1 MKPRNKVNKRSITI
15 LLIGLG
21 FLSVILLASMIAA
34 SQDAKNINDYSNRTD
49 NEGDTTDI
57 DSDGK
62 ILCVVKSIDIDQ
74 QWVTLFNVESKEELT
89 LSYHGGTDITDKY
102 NKIMSMSQMPL
113 GAMVDVSYEPGDNK
127 LTSMNLSTK
136 AWENVKVNHL
146 NIDIKN
152 QVMKI
157 AATQYKFNGCLSVLD
172 GEEFVSVDS
181 LAEQDE
187 LTVWGYDQTI
197 WSVII
202 KKGHGTVKLENYEDY
217 LGNNIKVGYEGIQKI
232 ADGLEITAREG
243 ECNITVENGQYSA
256 TKNIMVNRNQVTYV
270 SLNDLGPIGPNT
282 GLVLFQVTPYGADLY
297 VDGKP
302 ASYTDTLK
310 LEYGTHSVKVALGGY
325 NTYEGTINIDSDS
338 KTIKVKLPEETS
350 DEDATATETDSS
362 SPASGSVTP
371 KPGVTVTPKPG
382 TTENTGNKI
391 YVQTPVG
398 ASVYFDGS
406 FIGMAP
412 CSYQKIKGTH
422 VLTFIKEGYETKSYT
437 VDLVDDKVDAYFK
450 YDELTKTS
458 SN

>member
-1 MKPRNKVNKRSITI
+1 MKPRNKVNKRSITV

-21 FLSVILLASMIAA
+21 FLTVILLAAMIAA
-34 SQDAKNINDYSNRTD
+34 SQDANNKNYNSNISD
-49 NEGDTTDI
+49 KEGDTTDI

-74 QWVTLFNVESKEELT
+74 QLVTLFDIASKEELT
-89 LSYHGGTDITDKY
+89 LSYHGGTNITDKY
-102 NKIMSMSQMPL
+102 NKIMSMSQIPL
-113 GAMVDVSYEPGDNK
+113 GVMVDVSYEPGDNK

-136 AWENVKVNHL
+136 AWENVKVNHM

-157 AATQYKFNGCLSVLD
+157 ASTQYKYNSGLSVLD
-172 GEEFVSVDS
+172 GEEFVSVNS
-181 LAEQDE
+181 LADQDE

-217 LGNNIKVGYEGIQKI
+217 LGNNIKVGYEGIQRI
-232 ADGLEITAREG
+232 VDGLEITAREG
-243 ECNITVENGQYSA
+243 ECNLTVENGLYSA
-256 TKNIMVNRNQVTYV
+256 TKSIMINKNQVTYV
-270 SLNDLGPIGPNT
+270 SLNDLGPVGPNT

-297 VDGKP
+297 VDGKA

-310 LEYGTHSVKVALGGY
+310 LEYGEHSVKVALGGY
-325 NTYEGTINIDSDS
+325 NTYEGTIYIDSDS

-350 DEDATATETDSS
+350 DEDATATETDPS
-362 SPASGSVTP
+362 SPTSG
-371 KPGVTVTPKPG
+371 TVTPSPQG
-382 TTENTGNKI
+382 TDNENTNTTNKI
-391 YVQTPVG
+391 YVQTPAA

-406 FIGMAP
+406 YIGTAP
-412 CSYQKIKGTH
+412 CSYKKVMGTH

-437 VDLVDDKVDAYFK
+437 VDIVDDKVDAYFK
-450 YDELTKTS
+450 YDELTKTPI
-458 SN
+458 N